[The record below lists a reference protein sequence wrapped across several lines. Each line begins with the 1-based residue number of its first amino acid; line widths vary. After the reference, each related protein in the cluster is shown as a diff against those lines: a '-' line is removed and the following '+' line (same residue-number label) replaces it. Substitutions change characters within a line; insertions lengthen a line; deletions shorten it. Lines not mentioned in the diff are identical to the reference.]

1 MGFAVGLAL
10 LLQAVVFFSNTLFVE
25 AQVQLLNITDAPGL
39 SATCIAVLNQ
49 AVNCT
54 TTIASIGNV
63 LDGSPVFG
71 TPLFLTSSQLSG
83 LCNTAC
89 SVSLTTWERRI
100 AGACGAT
107 LYDATDGGQFALAL
121 FAEQYVEAYSS
132 VCLMNKAGAYCN
144 RVIGDLMRIDPANQR
159 ATATP
164 VSTAYCDDCYLSL
177 LSTQLAMPL
186 ASAADLKSLFVTLT
200 SSCKK
205 TGWTLSAPPTATTFT
220 IPPTQPPAAVCSGT
234 TYTISSTD
242 TCVGISM
249 NKGISTDDLLSY
261 NYLSSLCKYFPKA
274 GTSLCIPDS
283 HVCKPYMVLKADT
296 CSSIQS
302 QFKIS
307 YAQLIAWN
315 PSLGGKCSNIQQYV
329 GYAICVSNPGGNY
342 VNPSP
347 TTIIP
352 SSTATSL
359 WTYSLPAM
367 TSYPN
372 ATYVASTA
380 DAPYANGTRMDCT
393 NYFTAPILTNYTGN
407 GTTSFSC
414 EDAVSQFD
422 IDMADFLAWNPS
434 LSALSPCTMTNN
446 TQYCVQTYRQTSKN
460 ITGSC
465 VQKAIAPPGYDC
477 IGFTS
482 RHGIDQDQFALW
494 NPEVGSDCGQ
504 FKIGTQYCIDVLHYR
519 QPGITSNCNKFVAA
533 NNTNWV
539 ELPCQIIETE
549 FGISH
554 ARFIAWNPAV
564 QDNCTGLYLGYD
576 YCVSIPNYRPT
587 YTSTTPF
594 ATALPSPAALPNVK
608 SNAKGSSSSLPKGKA
623 TVTLGSSKSTKSN
636 SLNRQ
641 LTVPTPTGM

>member
-1 MGFAVGLAL
+1 MGFSVGFAL
-10 LLQAVVFFSNTLFVE
+10 LLQVVVFFCNTPFVE

-89 SVSLTTWERRI
+89 SASLTTWERRI

-107 LYDATDGGQFALAL
+107 LYDAADGGQYALAL

-164 VSTAYCDDCYLSL
+164 EL
-177 LSTQLAMPL
+177 LRNFDILVQKDRMDIICAPNSNNIY
-186 ASAADLKSLFVTLT
+186 
-200 SSCKK
+200 SS
-205 TGWTLSAPPTATTFT
+205 
-220 IPPTQPPAAVCSGT
+220 
-234 TYTISSTD
+234 
-242 TCVGISM
+242 
-249 NKGISTDDLLSY
+249 
-261 NYLSSLCKYFPKA
+261 
-274 GTSLCIPDS
+274 
-283 HVCKPYMVLKADT
+283 
-296 CSSIQS
+296 
-302 QFKIS
+302 
-307 YAQLIAWN
+307 
-315 PSLGGKCSNIQQYV
+315 QYV

-407 GTTSFSC
+407 GTTSFNC
-414 EDAVSQFD
+414 QDAVSQFD
-422 IDMADFLAWNPS
+422 IDMADFLTWNPS
-434 LSALSPCTMTNN
+434 LSALNPCTMTNN
-446 TQYCVQTYRQTSKN
+446 TH
-460 ITGSC
+460 SC
-465 VQKAIAPPGYDC
+465 VQKATAPPGYDC

-494 NPEVGSDCGQ
+494 NPEVGSDCAQ

-594 ATALPSPAALPNVK
+594 ATALPSPAALPGGK

-623 TVTLGSSKSTKSN
+623 TVTSGSSKSTKSN

-641 LTVPTPTGM
+641 MTVPTPTGK